1 MQSAVL
7 AKIQQELVRLM
18 CLIEHNLLRLLRF
31 GLKPLPG
38 EAQTAHPSSLLW
50 VVEATEERSWLGVA
64 GGRMC
69 WERDLPQRKAPAV
82 ALGEDAGNMLKEDG
96 KKETE
101 TSYKPHS
108 FNVGHSNTAFG
119 L

>member
-1 MQSAVL
+1 MQSPVL
-7 AKIQQELVRLM
+7 AKTQQELVRLM
-18 CLIEHNLLRLLRF
+18 CLIEHNLLRVLSF

-38 EAQTAHPSSLLW
+38 EAQTAHPSSPLW
-50 VVEATEERSWLGVA
+50 KVEATEERSWLGMA
-64 GGRMC
+64 SGRTC
-69 WERDLPQRKAPAV
+69 WERDLPQRKVPAV
-82 ALGEDAGNMLKEDG
+82 ALGKDIGNMLKGDG